1 MMLKDIHSQ
10 TGMSVDMILK
20 SSLKR
25 QSMDNITSVMLTFE
39 GFEKKFQDYKEK
51 FDKAKSSSSVIIT
64 NESNQRDDSQRKNK
78 QTANGMTKKPL
89 SLNKNMTSSIVS
101 KDVKDENQ
109 SSPSSSTKILLN
121 KNIID
126 SLMQESTLNDELESQ
141 QKKKLKEEV
150 YNYGSKSSIPST
162 AKNSKNSK
170 VIFPSK

>member
-39 GFEKKFQDYKEK
+39 GFERKFQDFKDKYEK
-51 FDKAKSSSSVIIT
+51 SKSTSSIVNT
-64 NESNQRDDSQRKNK
+64 NDSNQRDDSQRKSK

-101 KDVKDENQ
+101 KEVKDDVS
-109 SSPSSSTKILLN
+109 SSPSSSN
-121 KNIID
+121 KNIMNKNILD
-126 SLMQESTLNDELESQ
+126 SLMQESTQNEDLDSQ

-162 AKNSKNSK
+162 AKNSKNNK

>member
-1 MMLKDIHSQ
+1 MLKDIHSQ

>member
-39 GFEKKFQDYKEK
+39 GFEKKFQDIKDKYEK
-51 FDKAKSSSSVIIT
+51 NKSSSSIVIT
-64 NESNQRDDSQRKNK
+64 NDSNQRDDSLRKSK

-101 KDVKDENQ
+101 KDVKDEA
-109 SSPSSSTKILLN
+109 STSPSSSNKSIMN
-121 KNIID
+121 KNILD
-126 SLMQESTLNDELESQ
+126 SLMQESTQNEDLDSQ

-162 AKNSKNSK
+162 AKNAKNNK